1 MAHQVPWNKV
11 ILEEFIKEAMLSE
24 EEEQIMRTRVAGWT
38 RQKQAIKFNM
48 SIQKVDKIIARC
60 KAKYDIVSEYDAL
73 LPPRKFSSNDVY
85 NYDKVKTFVKQK

>member
-24 EEEQIMRTRVAGWT
+24 EEEQIMRTRVAGWP
-38 RQKQAIKFNM
+38 RQKQAIEFNM
-48 SIQKVDKIIARC
+48 STQKVDKIIARC

-73 LPPRKFSSNDVY
+73 LPPRKFNSKDVY
-85 NYDKVKTFVKQK
+85 NYNKVKTFVKQK